1 LIGPAG
7 SDIRF
12 ASQLY
17 RIEPENTAMP
27 TNAKP
32 EAKDK
37 EGRQERRRLGYLRIR
52 AVELRKELAAV
63 KKETTEL
70 RAKLGLDKKGGK
82 GKGKGAGDDE
92 D

>member
-1 LIGPAG
+1 
-7 SDIRF
+7 
-12 ASQLY
+12 
-17 RIEPENTAMP
+17 MP
-27 TNAKP
+27 TTAKP

-37 EGRQERRRLGYLRIR
+37 EGKQQRRRLGYLRIR

-70 RAKLGLDKKGGK
+70 RAKLGMDGKK
-82 GKGKGAGDDE
+82 GKGKGAAGAGDDE